1 LSALSSLSIL
11 PGLVE
16 NETLKV
22 LKRKRFRLILCVLA
36 ALLALVVFAQ
46 ARQRRAERRDSDGD
60 AGVDWRAAVEKRAS
74 ELERRLGSKR
84 VPEGFA
90 RWMRYESGRLRY
102 HLERGIN
109 PDELTGPMFARGFAG
124 VGSVLLI
131 PLLVAVF
138 ASDLVS
144 SEFAEGT
151 ITLLLTRP
159 VARWKVLLS
168 KLLAILLFTTLT
180 LAAAFV
186 LAWSIS
192 GFAFGWRGWG
202 APILTGFRL
211 GSGGFDASA
220 VRILPLWQD
229 TGVAYGLA
237 WCSALAVGAV
247 TLLLS
252 VVFRSAAAAMGTMM
266 AMLIAGTILSRV
278 ASDWDQAKW
287 FFVTN
292 LPLPEFYAGMP
303 PPFAGMTLGFSL
315 SVLAAWSAAAIALA
329 FVLFVRRDV
338 KS

>member
-1 LSALSSLSIL
+1 LSALSTLSIL

-36 ALLALVVFAQ
+36 ALLSLVVFAQ
-46 ARQRRAERRDSDGD
+46 ARQRRAERRD
-60 AGVDWRAAVEKRAS
+60 AGSAAEDWRARVEKRAS
-74 ELERRLGSKR
+74 ELERRLSGKR

-138 ASDLVS
+138 GADLVS

-159 VARWKVLLS
+159 VARWKILLS

-180 LAAAFV
+180 LAAAFA

-220 VRILPLWQD
+220 VRVLPLWQD
-229 TGVAYGLA
+229 TVVAYGLA
-237 WCSALAVGAV
+237 WCSALAVGAL

-266 AMLIAGTILSRV
+266 ATLIAGTILSRV

-303 PPFAGMTLGFSL
+303 PPFAGMTLAFSMR
-315 SVLAAWSAAAIALA
+315 VLAGWSLAAIALA